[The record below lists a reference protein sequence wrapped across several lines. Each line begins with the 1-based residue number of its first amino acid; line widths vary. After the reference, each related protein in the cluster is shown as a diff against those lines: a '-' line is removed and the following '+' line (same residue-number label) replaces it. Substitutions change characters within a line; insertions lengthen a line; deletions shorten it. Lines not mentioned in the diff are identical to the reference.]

1 MVAAENI
8 IVLIKPVMG
17 TFVNVPLL
25 GHCARPMIG
34 RMYPDAGDPVE
45 KADIQKT
52 ISAVAN
58 NVPGVLEEMHLTEAE
73 QMATRRRLGI
83 ELGAGFLR
91 LDGPLVT
98 RHMTV
103 FATKLGLALYFEAV
117 GRALPATGAV
127 VPFWWRSLHTERLV
141 CLRNVNPR
149 SITFPWSESP

>member
-1 MVAAENI
+1 VVAAENI

-83 ELGAGFLR
+83 ELGAGFLH
-91 LDGPLVT
+91 
-98 RHMTV
+98 HMPETPS
-103 FATKLGLALYFEAV
+103 L
-117 GRALPATGAV
+117 RGAV
-127 VPFWWRSLHTERLV
+127 
-141 CLRNVNPR
+141 
-149 SITFPWSESP
+149 SP